1 MYDTDSNKRFILT
14 NNKILLSITQMIGH
28 KLSLKDQWVQL
39 QTRIFITLGTRAST
53 SHSDPDKLTYKN

>member
-1 MYDTDSNKRFILT
+1 MHDTNSNLRFILT

-28 KLSLKDQWVQL
+28 KLSFKRSMSAVISL
-39 QTRIFITLGTRAST
+39 ITLSARAST